1 MNLHS
6 GFSDISVCSFG
17 ATSGLYGW
25 VEQIQGISDEYCY
38 DMIANSTDLILCGS
52 YNGTIFLPPLGLGP
66 PTMSYDAITLAMDND
81 NGACSWFCAEQTTGV
96 TDARATC
103 LEFDQAGNIVIGGEF
118 EGELDIRTSY
128 TINSTGVGEDLFT
141 VGYTSSGTY
150 VFHDSASSVGVVDVN
165 DLSINSTNDIYYV
178 GSNNSNV
185 VFTPL
190 STTLGGSTDGFLAK
204 LSNCDAAFSYSSG
217 SFCSGNPNESPT
229 ITGDPGGTFS
239 ESTGNIIFNNPLTGR
254 STYPLQL

>member
-1 MNLHS
+1 MGRWLAGEGDSIYIAVNFLGLSMTYTDFGLNATGAQMNLHS

-52 YNGTIFLPPLGLGP
+52 YNGTIFLPPWLGP

-190 STTLGGSTDGFLAK
+190 STTLGEVQMV
-204 LSNCDAAFSYSSG
+204 FSQ
-217 SFCSGNPNESPT
+217 N
-229 ITGDPGGTFS
+229 
-239 ESTGNIIFNNPLTGR
+239 
-254 STYPLQL
+254 